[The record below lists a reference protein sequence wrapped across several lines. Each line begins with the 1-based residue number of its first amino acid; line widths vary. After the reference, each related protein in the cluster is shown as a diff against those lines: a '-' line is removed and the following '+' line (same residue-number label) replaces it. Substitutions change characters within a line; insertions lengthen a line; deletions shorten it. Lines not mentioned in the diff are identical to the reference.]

1 MVRAFHM
8 DFNFYTESVKTLE
21 LLGNPS
27 RLLIVRELIVRGS
40 LSVSELSKLT
50 QISEA
55 VILQHLRK
63 LVRGNIVKSERKG
76 KRLYCRLEDNK
87 IVEIVRVL
95 GLVK

>member
-1 MVRAFHM
+1 M

-27 RLLIVRELIVRGS
+27 RLLIVRGS

-63 LVRGNIVKSERKG
+63 LVQGNIVKSERKG